1 MVTFII
7 GVFASL
13 VANEIS
19 AIARNI
25 KTKK

>member
-1 MVTFII
+1 MLTFII